1 MNKFINEVFS
11 KLADKKI
18 LVNFTVELIF
28 FILKLAF
35 CIFIYY
41 VAIKVLKKLTPLFNI
56 KKKDDLVVDKSLKSF
71 IKSILNVGVHALL
84 ITICL
89 LIMGVKESSL
99 LAFFGTLGIGV
110 GLALKDNL
118 SNFAGGIIILLF
130 KTYKVGDEVNISDE
144 MGYID
149 DIDIFSTTI
158 KTHNNDLLTIPNG
171 MIISNKVI
179 NYTKTPI
186 RRLKFIIG
194 IAYDADI
201 DVARKALEDLLRE
214 NPLVLKEPA
223 VYSHVDSYGDSSINI
238 ALKGW
243 TSNENYWTVYKE
255 TMNGIKKALD
265 NVNVEIP
272 FPQMDISIKN
282 PKMDIN
288 LNKD

>member
-71 IKSILNVGVHALL
+71 IKSILNVGVHAFL

-130 KTYKVGDEVNISDE
+130 KTYKVGDQVNISDG
-144 MGYID
+144 MGYRD
-149 DIDIFSTTI
+149 E
-158 KTHNNDLLTIPNG
+158 
-171 MIISNKVI
+171 
-179 NYTKTPI
+179 
-186 RRLKFIIG
+186 RG
-194 IAYDADI
+194 IC
-201 DVARKALEDLLRE
+201 
-214 NPLVLKEPA
+214 
-223 VYSHVDSYGDSSINI
+223 
-238 ALKGW
+238 
-243 TSNENYWTVYKE
+243 
-255 TMNGIKKALD
+255 
-265 NVNVEIP
+265 
-272 FPQMDISIKN
+272 
-282 PKMDIN
+282 
-288 LNKD
+288 

>member
-28 FILKLAF
+28 FILKLVF

-41 VAIKVLKKLTPLFNI
+41 VVIKVLKKLTPLFNI

-158 KTHNNDLLTIPNG
+158 KTHNNDLVMIPNG

>member
-28 FILKLAF
+28 FILKLVF

-158 KTHNNDLLTIPNG
+158 KTHNNDLVMIPNG

-201 DVARKALEDLLRE
+201 DIARKALEDLLRE